1 MRELRDDRG
10 RFVAGHRKIGG
21 MPKGGHQTEEA
32 KSKVSASLVGK
43 TAEQARRWKGEEAS
57 YHAKHMWVRK
67 HYGKPNECEQE
78 GCSYP
83 KVVNAGR
90 TIIDK
95 PSRYEW
101 ANISGEYKR
110 ERSDW
115 VMLCPSCHRKIDM
128 GKEKLCVV

>member
-1 MRELRDDRG
+1 MRDSKG
-10 RFVAGHRKIGG
+10 RFTLCHVKVGG
-21 MPKGGHQTEEA
+21 ISKGGHQTDEA
-32 KSKVSASLVGK
+32 KSKISASLVGK
-43 TAEQARRWKGEEAS
+43 TAEQARRWKGDKAS
-57 YHAKHMWVRK
+57 YQAKHMWARK
-67 HYGKPNECEQE
+67 HYGNPYMCQQK

-83 KVVNAGR
+83 KIVNAGR

>member
-1 MRELRDDRG
+1 MNLRNSKG
-10 RFVAGHRKIGG
+10 QFMKGHVKCGG
-21 MPKGGHQTEEA
+21 MAKNGHQTEDA
-32 KSKVSASLVGK
+32 KKKISASLMGK
-43 TAEQARRWKGEEAS
+43 TAEQARRWKGSSAS
-57 YHAKHMWVRK
+57 YEAKHMWVRK
-67 HYGKPNECEQE
+67 HYGKPYKCQQK

-83 KVVNAGR
+83 KKVNAGR
-90 TIIDK
+90 DVIKK

-128 GKEKLCVV
+128 GKEKLCVL